1 MALQKFWFSILLSNK
16 KQYWALEHFSIC
28 RFLFGYK
35 VITLNIAFYFPFLFF
50 QVDMGLPF
58 PQRVVQLPEIA
69 WDQYTTSLGNFERE
83 FKNRK
88 RNSRRV
94 KLIFDKGKRKWA
106 YVTRKKWPVWKFNN
120 SPFVLLTVGIPAR
133 PKSPL
138 DPKKDGESVSY
149 SVLPLSDGPEG
160 STNSRPQVVVEKE
173 RKKLQNSKFN
183 FFFLFWVW
191 NVSVL
196 TVTSNVHVGDDMPF
210 LYSNLGTNLWFQQIL
225 FWSLML
231 WFGFGLT

>member
-1 MALQKFWFSILLSNK
+1 MLNKPSLTVPLHILYALLCIILERSHLLFKKTVRCMALQKCWFSVLLSNK
-16 KQYWALEHFSIC
+16 KQHWVLQHFSIC

-35 VITLNIAFYFPFLFF
+35 VIALNIAFYFSFLFF

-106 YVTRKKWPVWKFNN
+106 YVTRKK
-120 SPFVLLTVGIPAR
+120 
-133 PKSPL
+133 
-138 DPKKDGESVSY
+138 
-149 SVLPLSDGPEG
+149 
-160 STNSRPQVVVEKE
+160 
-173 RKKLQNSKFN
+173 
-183 FFFLFWVW
+183 
-191 NVSVL
+191 
-196 TVTSNVHVGDDMPF
+196 
-210 LYSNLGTNLWFQQIL
+210 
-225 FWSLML
+225 
-231 WFGFGLT
+231 